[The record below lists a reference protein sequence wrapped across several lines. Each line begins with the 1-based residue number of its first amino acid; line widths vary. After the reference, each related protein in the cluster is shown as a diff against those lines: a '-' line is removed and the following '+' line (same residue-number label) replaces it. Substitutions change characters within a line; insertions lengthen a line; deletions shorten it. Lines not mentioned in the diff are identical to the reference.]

1 MEDKKSTANEL
12 IIQYGTAVIA
22 TILSMGLGAFTLTSA
37 IARLA
42 DAGVSAPSLLSIF
55 VTGGIF
61 SK

>member
-1 MEDKKSTANEL
+1 MEDKKSIANEL

-42 DAGVSAPSLLSIF
+42 AHVG
-55 VTGGIF
+55 
-61 SK
+61 